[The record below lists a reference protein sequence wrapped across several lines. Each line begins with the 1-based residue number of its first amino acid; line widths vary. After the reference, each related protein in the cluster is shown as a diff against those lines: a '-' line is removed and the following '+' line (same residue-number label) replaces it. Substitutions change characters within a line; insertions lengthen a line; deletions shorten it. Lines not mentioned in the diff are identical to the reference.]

1 MGVSLIGNLV
11 YWLLLISIAVASW
24 IEHHSSILGIGC
36 TEAGPPHSEGRR
48 SVSRIIRQTNQN
60 DAKVCFQIVY
70 KTQCTGSY
78 AQNLIKT
85 IGQCSF
91 IGFVT
96 AKAAEKLC
104 RRNVYGDYCGTIDVD
119 LTNIISA
126 NEICTSSCSSSRSAL
141 VSLKN
146 RHGCC
151 LSDNPLL
158 LQLSIASYFSS

>member
-1 MGVSLIGNLV
+1 M
-11 YWLLLISIAVASW
+11 
-24 IEHHSSILGIGC
+24 
-36 TEAGPPHSEGRR
+36 
-48 SVSRIIRQTNQN
+48 
-60 DAKVCFQIVY
+60 CFQIVY

-104 RRNVYGDYCGTIDVD
+104 RRNVYGDYCGTIGVD

-126 NEICTSSCSSSRSAL
+126 NEICTSSCSSSSRSAL

-158 LQLSIASYFSS
+158 LQLSIASYFSSWGISLPSCRKNNLNVPTSVHTTGASCGRTAT